1 MNARAQHVIVAPNTP
16 GAPLVSV
23 PLEENSVGR
32 RSFRFHAMPGL
43 MQLSLFFDAADFD
56 WEGTYQVLNA
66 YGNTNQRTG
75 PWDFDLATAGPL
87 VPSYWVW
94 LDGKKLGLWYAQ
106 RVMIEDIADKR
117 FRGRMAFEVTHRGE
131 HELVF
136 EPYRKVDVKWLSA
149 MLESDPEDTLAQVK
163 EIAPPSALPVAKWAD
178 ANFWAEQKRKLATT
192 HVVYQ
197 AALKKTFDWAM
208 NANDPHAHYISALV
222 AAHGMEGR
230 PGAIEKALRL
240 VNHFVNLPAWGRQRE
255 DVYGHNGDIGAGDT
269 LINMAWAYHMLKSH
283 MSHADQKKLLDKL
296 EYQGNAFVT
305 QTLLMRDYWG
315 GSVIQDHGRK
325 AVFDFGAAALHL
337 WGVIPAAE
345 RWVSY
350 IVPRCQRGLD
360 AAPPEGVIP
369 PSSYYAIFAYA
380 HHATWYRDA
389 LLARTGRDILDEPS
403 LRNLPGYVAKIMH
416 EPTRSMM
423 VVAREPLVGGQ
434 AIMAY
439 VASKFQDA
447 EAARV
452 HRMLLDLVDMD
463 FYHGSVNVGYFLG
476 PLWGFFA
483 FDPSRTPSPAPPPP
497 ANRTQLL
504 WFEDAGFAQFRN
516 DKAGAVLSIFCGPW
530 LGYHA
535 QRKAPGPCDRMECN
549 IGAGHFVLFLDGDP
563 LLCTP
568 DTGYRM
574 RSALRSIMLVDGK
587 GQIGDVGYPMSIPSM
602 PHRGEE
608 IEHARWDAASR
619 TGLIRLNLTRAYGRE
634 LGVSHY
640 TRQFIV
646 SDERKIICRDHVV
659 LVEPR
664 KLSWL
669 FQHKNSAGH
678 TFDGLACTV
687 GQGPRVTIAPMSL
700 DTEFAASVE
709 RTDVVFSYASASG
722 FKPFDHVKYDTAAP
736 VRSVCVDFALS
747 W

>member
-1 MNARAQHVIVAPNTP
+1 MSTSAASVTVASNIP
-16 GAPLVSV
+16 GVALASV
-23 PLEENSVGR
+23 PLHETQEGR
-32 RSFRFHAMPGL
+32 RSFRFHAAPGL
-43 MQLSLFFDAADFD
+43 LQLNLFFDAANFD

-66 YGNTNQRTG
+66 YGNTNKRTG
-75 PWDFDLATAGPL
+75 PWDFDLFTAGPL
-87 VPSYWVW
+87 VPSYWVF

-106 RVMIEDIADKR
+106 RVMIEDVEDKR
-117 FRGRMAFEVTHRGE
+117 FRGRLAFEVTAHGE

-136 EPYRKVDVKWLSA
+136 EPYRKIDVKWLSA
-149 MLESDPEDTLAQVK
+149 LLESDPDDTLVPVAA
-163 EIAPPSALPVAKWAD
+163 IAPPTSLPAAKW
-178 ANFWAEQKRKLATT
+178 NEPGFWDKQKAKLETT
-192 HVVYQ
+192 HAAYKP
-197 AALKKTFDWAM
+197 ALKKVFDWAM
-208 NANDPHAHYISALV
+208 SSTQMHTHLISALI
-222 AAHGMEGR
+222 AAHGFEGR
-230 PGAIEKALRL
+230 PGAIEKAIAI
-240 VNHFVNLPAWGRQRE
+240 VNHFVALPAWGRPRE
-255 DVYGHNGDIGAGDT
+255 DVYGHNGDIGAGDAI
-269 LINMAWAYHMLKSH
+269 LNMAWAYHMLKPH
-283 MSHADQKKLLDKL
+283 MNAEDQKKLLDKL
-296 EYQGNAFVT
+296 EYQGNAFLT

-325 AVFDFGAAALHL
+325 AVFDFGTAALHL
-337 WGVIPAAE
+337 WGIVPSAD

-350 IVPRCQRGLD
+350 IIPRCQRGLD

-369 PSSYYAIFAYA
+369 PSSYFAIFAYA

-389 LLARTGRDILDEPS
+389 LLARTGHDILDEPS
-403 LRNLPGYVAKIMH
+403 LRNLPGYVAKILH
-416 EPTRSMM
+416 EPTRSMQ
-423 VVAREPLVGGQ
+423 VVAREPLIGGQ

-439 VASKFQDA
+439 VAAKFQDR

-452 HRMLLDLVDMD
+452 HNLLLDLLDMD
-463 FYHGSVNVGYFLG
+463 FYHGSGTVGYYMG

-483 FDPSRTPSPAPPPP
+483 FDPAHTPEPAPAPP
-497 ANRTQLL
+497 ATRTQMQ

-516 DKAGAVLSIFCGPW
+516 DKAGAVLSVFCGPW

-535 QRKAPGPCDRMECN
+535 QRKAPGPCDRMECT

-563 LLCTP
+563 ILCTP

-574 RSALRSIMLVDGK
+574 RTALRSVMLVDGK

-608 IEHARWDAASR
+608 IEHARWDTASG
-619 TGLIRLNLTRAYGRE
+619 TGLIRLNLTRAYARE

-640 TRQFIV
+640 TRQFLV
-646 SDERKIICRDHVV
+646 GNDRKIICRDHVV

-669 FQHKNSAGH
+669 FQHKESAGH
-678 TFDGLACTV
+678 EMNGLACTI
-687 GQGPRVTIAPMSL
+687 GKRVTISP
-700 DTEFAASVE
+700 ASPSTQVTASIE

-722 FKPFDHVKYDTAAP
+722 FKPFDHLKYDTTEATRAA
-736 VRSVCVDFALS
+736 CIDFTLA